1 MSYGVSYGVYVGFG
15 EILWYFYKAWIG
27 FLKSFLRGFSRGLFF
42 LEGFLEILL
51 EGFLK
56 ILREGF
62 FFLREGFLEILLE
75 GFSKISREAF
85 FLFNFLEGTF

>member
-1 MSYGVSYGVYVGFG
+1 MYVGFG

-56 ILREGF
+56 SLVR
-62 FFLREGFLEILLE
+62 
-75 GFSKISREAF
+75 AF
-85 FLFNFLEGTF
+85 FS

>member
-1 MSYGVSYGVYVGFG
+1 MGFG

-62 FFLREGFLEILLE
+62 FLLTFLRVFLKIPREGF
-75 GFSKISREAF
+75 F
-85 FLFNFLEGTF
+85 FFPS